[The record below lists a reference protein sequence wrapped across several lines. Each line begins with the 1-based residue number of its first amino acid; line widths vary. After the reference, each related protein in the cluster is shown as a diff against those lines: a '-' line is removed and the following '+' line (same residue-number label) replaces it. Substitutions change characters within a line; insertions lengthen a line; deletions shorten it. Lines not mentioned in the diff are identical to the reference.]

1 MMNDETMNE
10 MISPKEFVCTEC
22 LYFFVA
28 RDMSRPM
35 GRRRKRNTC
44 FTLTYLPHRREGAKR
59 TEATKFYLLILS
71 SGKKNN
77 IAVRG
82 NVTVYPEGVKQP
94 SQGQRPWYT
103 VAVITAA
110 PAGHNNQ

>member
-1 MMNDETMNE
+1 MAKFLSRTTKSPQNLVQNFVKIFYSFGKG
-10 MISPKEFVCTEC
+10 ISPAAVHELGKNLE
-22 LYFFVA
+22 
-28 RDMSRPM
+28 
-35 GRRRKRNTC
+35 G
-44 FTLTYLPHRREGAKR
+44 LPAALHE
-59 TEATKFYLLILS
+59 L
-71 SGKKNN
+71 GKNY

-103 VAVITAA
+103 VAVIAAA